1 MAKQT
6 GAKQTGAKQSVEE
19 PVRATPDLAAAV
31 ARNLRRLRIQRGYSI
46 VRLARLAEVFPPM
59 LREMEAGK
67 GEPTIG
73 LLWSLATALGVP
85 FAALISGHAARG
97 TVVMR
102 RDKAKVLTSDGG
114 GFTSRAL
121 FPFDEGNRIEFY
133 ELRMAPHH
141 HKRADPHAT
150 GTTETIAVAEGRVEI
165 QVGRE
170 VPHVLDASDAILFPA
185 DLPHTYTNLGD
196 KPALAYLVM
205 HYADAVIEQA
215 ANADASQAGEELAL
229 SAKHSRGKL

>member
-1 MAKQT
+1 MAKLT
-6 GAKQTGAKQSVEE
+6 AAKQSVQELV
-19 PVRATPDLAAAV
+19 PAAPDLAAAV

-46 VRLARLAEVFPPM
+46 VRLARLAEVFPPT
-59 LREMEAGK
+59 LRELEAGK

-97 TVVMR
+97 AVVMR

-133 ELRMAPHH
+133 ELRMAPRH
-141 HKRADPHAT
+141 HKRADPHAS

-170 VPHVLDASDAILFPA
+170 VPHVLDAGDAILFPA

-196 KPALAYLVM
+196 TPAVAYLVM
-205 HYADAVIEQA
+205 HYADAVTEQA
-215 ANADASQAGEELAL
+215 AKSVERQADKDPGHRQ
-229 SAKHSRGKL
+229 